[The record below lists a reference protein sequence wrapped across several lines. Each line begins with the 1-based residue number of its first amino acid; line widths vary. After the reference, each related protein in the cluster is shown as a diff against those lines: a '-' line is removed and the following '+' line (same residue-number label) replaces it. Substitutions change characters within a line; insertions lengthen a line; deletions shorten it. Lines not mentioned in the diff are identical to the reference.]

1 MVTEAGTLANSLS
14 PASASLLL
22 DSKMSSQ
29 CQKQP
34 NRPDRSVRALND
46 PSSLW
51 QTLIQ
56 KERRTLGIR
65 THGQAS
71 GGSLLMED
79 LRLGQSYLGFQH
91 GLFQRAKPEGGQSLV
106 PLEISK

>member
-1 MVTEAGTLANSLS
+1 M
-14 PASASLLL
+14 
-22 DSKMSSQ
+22 
-29 CQKQP
+29 
-34 NRPDRSVRALND
+34 RALND
-46 PSSLW
+46 PSSLR

-106 PLEISK
+106 PLEISNESKSEPDSVTFLGPC